1 MMQPSNAL
9 RPAIARQLP
18 LSLPLPPHSVRVSA
32 TNFMPQ
38 LHPLVRPFALLVP
51 ALAIGLLSAQ
61 RVPGEEGPA
70 DPTDR
75 PNVLF
80 IAVDDL
86 RPQLGCYGKSFMQ
99 TPCIDALASNG
110 ILFERAFCMVPT
122 CGASRAS
129 LMTGLRPHPGRFVSY
144 TARADS
150 EAPGIP
156 TLNQQ
161 FKNHGY
167 TTISLG
173 KVFHFSQ
180 DSAAGWSEKPW
191 RPSGSSYQDRKA
203 ERRAIREHK
212 AKYPQRKK
220 VRGMPYESADVPDER
235 YRDHETATQAI
246 QYLNQLA
253 ASDEPFF
260 LAVGFLK
267 PHLPFCAPKRF
278 WDLYQADEIKLP
290 DNDGPPLNAP
300 DGAVHSSGELRA
312 YATIPPT
319 GPVSAEQ
326 ARKMIHGYYA
336 CVSFIDAQIGRLT
349 EALDERGLT
358 DNTIIVL
365 WGDHGWQL
373 GEHGMWNKH
382 SCFETS
388 MHAPLIVSAPSSVI
402 PKPAVETSANS
413 DDTTEKRSAES
424 MNRVSALTEFIDIY
438 PTLCELTGV
447 PAPPHL
453 EGTSFAPQ
461 LKNPETPGKAMA
473 IGRFGDGDTIRTSH
487 YRYSEYRSQRGLGR
501 RTGSMLYDH
510 RSDPGENKNVVDAKD
525 NQSTVAKLS
534 QELNESKGKVTP

>member
-1 MMQPSNAL
+1 MNTMPH
-9 RPAIARQLP
+9 RQ
-18 LSLPLPPHSVRVSA
+18 PLPRH
-32 TNFMPQ
+32 
-38 LHPLVRPFALLVP
+38 LALLLPV
-51 ALAIGLLSAQ
+51 LATALLSPQ
-61 RVPGEEGPA
+61 TGHGEEGTA
-70 DPTDR
+70 GSSDR

-99 TPCIDALASNG
+99 TPCIDALASRG
-110 ILFERAFCMVPT
+110 VLFERAFCMVPT

-129 LMTGLRPHPGRFVSY
+129 LMTGLRPHPRRFVSY

-161 FKNHGY
+161 FKDHGY

-173 KVFHFSQ
+173 KVFHFPQ
-180 DSAAGWSEKPW
+180 DSEAGWSEKPW
-191 RPSGSSYQDRKA
+191 RPSGSSYQDREA
-203 ERRAIREHK
+203 ERRAIRAHK
-212 AKYPQRKK
+212 AKYPQRTK

-235 YRDHETATQAI
+235 YRDHQTATQAI
-246 QYLNQLA
+246 KHLEQLTE
-253 ASDEPFF
+253 SDEPFF

-278 WDLYQADEIKLP
+278 WDLYDADEIMLP
-290 DNDGPPLNAP
+290 ENDGPPLNAP
-300 DGAVHSSGELRA
+300 DGAVHTSGELRA

-336 CVSFIDAQIGRLT
+336 CVSFIDTQIGRLT
-349 EALDERGLT
+349 DALDERGLT

-388 MHAPLIVSAPSSVI
+388 MHAPLIVSAPASVI
-402 PKPAVETSANS
+402 SAAGSKTS
-413 DDTTEKRSAES
+413 DDSTQ
-424 MNRVSALTEFIDIY
+424 RVAALTEFIDIY
-438 PTLCELTGV
+438 PSLCELTGV

-453 EGTSFAPQ
+453 EGTSFVPQ

-473 IGRFGDGDTIRTSH
+473 IGRFGSGDTIRTDH

-501 RTGSMLYDH
+501 QTGSMLYDH
-510 RSDPGENKNVVDAKD
+510 RTDPGENTNVVGAEQNK
-525 NQSTVAKLS
+525 STAAKLS
-534 QELNESKGKVTP
+534 QELNDSKGKVAP